1 MLECFTSMYVYTY
14 TTCISGLWRGQKK
27 TFDPRTEDI
36 DGCWPS
42 CRCWDLNPGP
52 YQEQQVL
59 FLGDPPP
66 PVDTNNNVFLPAI
79 SELLH
84 TISISIVLYKTIE
97 VVMPDP
103 TTQSFFFFY
112 VALRQKIL

>member
-1 MLECFTSMYVYTY
+1 MC
-14 TTCISGLWRGQKK
+14 RGQK

-36 DGCWPS
+36 DGCWPP

-52 YQEQQVL
+52 QQEQQVL
-59 FLGDPPP
+59 LLGEPPL

-84 TISISIVLYKTIE
+84 TISNISIVLYKTIE
-97 VVMPDP
+97 IVMPDP
-103 TTQSFFFFY
+103 TTQSIFFFY
-112 VALRQKIL
+112 LALRQKFSSNSVSR

>member
-1 MLECFTSMYVYTY
+1 MC
-14 TTCISGLWRGQKK
+14 RGQK

-36 DGCWPS
+36 DGCWPP

-52 YQEQQVL
+52 QQEQQVL
-59 FLGDPPP
+59 LLGEPPL

-84 TISISIVLYKTIE
+84 TISSISIVLYKTIE
-97 VVMPDP
+97 IVMPDP
-103 TTQSFFFFY
+103 TTQSIFFFY
-112 VALRQKIL
+112 LALRQKFSSNSVSR